1 MSIMKFPSFISSPIK
16 TSTSTFFDY
25 FFSVLL
31 YVYVYHLSFIFLT
44 TVFIIYYFF
53 SNITGTAIYF
63 VISTRKRTGEL
74 VTVNFLMIHIINL
87 SILIKTYGRTC
98 RIDDNYMISITILFD
113 RNLIS
118 PFTWFLI
125 FD

>member
-1 MSIMKFPSFISSPIK
+1 MKFPSFISSPIK